1 MSSGRWLS
9 VGVEGDGDMNV
20 WLQGMC
26 LHVRT
31 WIVDSRAIE

>member
-1 MSSGRWLS
+1 MSSGRLLS
-9 VGVEGDGDMNV
+9 VGAEGDGDMNV

-31 WIVDSRAIE
+31 KIVDSRALK